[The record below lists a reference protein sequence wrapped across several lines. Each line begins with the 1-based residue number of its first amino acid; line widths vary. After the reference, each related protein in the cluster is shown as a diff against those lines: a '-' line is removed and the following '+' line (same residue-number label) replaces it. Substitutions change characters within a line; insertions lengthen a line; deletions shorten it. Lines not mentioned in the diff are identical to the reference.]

1 MIIPAILEKD
11 IKECE
16 RKIKLVE
23 GACSAVQIDIL
34 DNTIVPGETFQ
45 DLQNL
50 EEIKTLADITIH
62 FMVKD
67 PINLIRKLGF
77 LFPPNTTK
85 INGVSTLITQVAD
98 IQETE
103 NFLKYAKDLGYKTGI
118 SINSDQ
124 DILPLEGLIQGADI
138 IQFMGVEPGKQGGE
152 FIPSVLEKI
161 KNFKN
166 KYPEKTTQIDGG
178 INDANIT
185 SVLETGVDN
194 IIIGS
199 AIFNSDD
206 PKKKLLEFSTIFE
219 QKRKNLTE
227 QTSEI
232 KINKKKN
239 KRPLMICFLGGAAW
253 KNEDEPY
260 IQAKE
265 TAKLLA
271 ENGYGIVNGGGPG
284 VMRASTEGAHEGGA
298 GVLAVTYHPNKPKR
312 HFEGVDP
319 FISQCTKLLEEHVR
333 RHRKIH
339 PKFKRSSWHQ
349 EFHLLLQSLD
359 GDRRRLEKVLTAYL
373 AHPEGPYRPQ
383 ADSAN
388 AFRSKFL
395 QIETWCHRHCGV
407 VKEDKVKV
415 KEEWMWVKGERIKV
429 RRVISE

>member
-319 FISQCTKLLEEHVR
+319 ENKFDLEVKTLDYFDRTK
-333 RHRKIH
+333 I
-339 PKFKRSSWHQ
+339 
-349 EFHLLLQSLD
+349 LLQTSDIHVIFRGSIGTLSEFGMSWENSYIHEPNNKPIILF
-359 GDRRRLEKVLTAYL
+359 GDHWRGIIKSIEENMSVRGGETEILKICTTPQEVLEYIK
-373 AHPEGPYRPQ
+373 
-383 ADSAN
+383 S
-388 AFRSKFL
+388 
-395 QIETWCHRHCGV
+395 I
-407 VKEDKVKV
+407 EDKIL
-415 KEEWMWVKGERIKV
+415 E
-429 RRVISE
+429 

>member
-50 EEIKTLADITIH
+50 EEIETLVDITIH

-67 PINLIRKLGF
+67 PINFIRKLGF

-319 FISQCTKLLEEHVR
+319 ENKFDLEVKTLDYFDRTK
-333 RHRKIH
+333 I
-339 PKFKRSSWHQ
+339 
-349 EFHLLLQSLD
+349 LLQTSDIHVIFRGSIGTLSEFGMSWENSYIHEPNNKPIILF
-359 GDRRRLEKVLTAYL
+359 GDHWRGIIKSIEENMSVRGGETEILKICTTPQEVLEYIK
-373 AHPEGPYRPQ
+373 
-383 ADSAN
+383 S
-388 AFRSKFL
+388 
-395 QIETWCHRHCGV
+395 I
-407 VKEDKVKV
+407 EDKIL
-415 KEEWMWVKGERIKV
+415 E
-429 RRVISE
+429 

>member
-11 IKECE
+11 IKECD

-23 GACSAVQIDIL
+23 GACPAVQIDIL

-319 FISQCTKLLEEHVR
+319 ENKFDLEVKTLDYFDRTK
-333 RHRKIH
+333 I
-339 PKFKRSSWHQ
+339 
-349 EFHLLLQSLD
+349 LLQTSDIHVIFRGSIGTLSEFGMSWENSYIHEPNNKPIILF
-359 GDRRRLEKVLTAYL
+359 GDHWRGIIKSIEENMSVRGGETEILKICTTPQEVLEYIK
-373 AHPEGPYRPQ
+373 
-383 ADSAN
+383 S
-388 AFRSKFL
+388 
-395 QIETWCHRHCGV
+395 I
-407 VKEDKVKV
+407 EDKIL
-415 KEEWMWVKGERIKV
+415 E
-429 RRVISE
+429 

>member
-232 KINKKKN
+232 KKNKKKN

-319 FISQCTKLLEEHVR
+319 ENKFDLEVKTLDYFDRTK
-333 RHRKIH
+333 I
-339 PKFKRSSWHQ
+339 
-349 EFHLLLQSLD
+349 LLQTSDIHVIFRGSIGTLSEFGMSWENSYIHEPNNKPIILF
-359 GDRRRLEKVLTAYL
+359 GDHWRGIIKSIEENMSVRGGETEILKICTTPQEVLEYIK
-373 AHPEGPYRPQ
+373 
-383 ADSAN
+383 S
-388 AFRSKFL
+388 
-395 QIETWCHRHCGV
+395 I
-407 VKEDKVKV
+407 EDKIL
-415 KEEWMWVKGERIKV
+415 E
-429 RRVISE
+429 

>member
-23 GACSAVQIDIL
+23 GACPAVQIDIL

-319 FISQCTKLLEEHVR
+319 ENKFDLEVKTLDYFDRTK
-333 RHRKIH
+333 I
-339 PKFKRSSWHQ
+339 
-349 EFHLLLQSLD
+349 LLQTSDIHVIFRGSIGTLSEFGMSWENSYIHEPNNKPIILF
-359 GDRRRLEKVLTAYL
+359 GDHWRGIIKSIEENMSVRGGETEILKICTTPQEVLEYIK
-373 AHPEGPYRPQ
+373 
-383 ADSAN
+383 S
-388 AFRSKFL
+388 
-395 QIETWCHRHCGV
+395 I
-407 VKEDKVKV
+407 EDKIL
-415 KEEWMWVKGERIKV
+415 E
-429 RRVISE
+429 